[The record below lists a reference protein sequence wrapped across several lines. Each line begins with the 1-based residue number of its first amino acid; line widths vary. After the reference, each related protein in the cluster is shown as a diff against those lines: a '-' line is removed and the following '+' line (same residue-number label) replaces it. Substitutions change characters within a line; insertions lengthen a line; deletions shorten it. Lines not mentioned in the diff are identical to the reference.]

1 MKITKGWKIPTM
13 RLYPELYDDV
23 KKLYG
28 KFGQSEVDQET
39 VAQLWG
45 HKSAKSSQFR
55 FVKLG
60 SLRSYGLI
68 EGRGNIKVSDL
79 GRRLTFPENDKEAND
94 AIVDAIKNVPLW
106 KKLFDDYIAK
116 REDLPTD
123 TFWMDLRRIVGED
136 KLPPEEAKIKAEIVR
151 NAYFEDL
158 KYFKPE
164 FEPTGEEDKLESGK
178 IDTSTAISSSIDRQS
193 SIVSNLMKEG
203 AYDIA
208 KNFIDFIKQKK
219 EKEETPEEEG

>member
-1 MKITKGWKIPTM
+1 MKIVTGWKIPLM
-13 RLYPELYDDV
+13 RLYPELYDNV

-28 KFGQSEVDQET
+28 KFGQDEVDQEN

-45 HKSAKSSQFR
+45 HKSAKSSQFA

-68 EGRGNIKVSDL
+68 EGRGKIKVSDL
-79 GRRLTFPENDKEAND
+79 GRRLTYPENDKEGND

-106 KKLFDDYIAK
+106 KILFDSYTAK
-116 REDLPTD
+116 GEDLPID

-136 KLPPEEAKIKAEIVR
+136 KLPPEEAKKMAKKVR
-151 NAYFEDL
+151 KAYFEDL
-158 KYFKPE
+158 KYFKLEIKPE
-164 FEPTGEEDKLESGK
+164 KEDDKMQTGK
-178 IDTSTAISSSIDRQS
+178 IDTSTAISASSDRRAD
-193 SIVSNLMKEG
+193 IVSNLMKEG

-208 KNFIDFIKQKK
+208 KDFIDFIKQKK
-219 EKEETPEEEG
+219 EEEG